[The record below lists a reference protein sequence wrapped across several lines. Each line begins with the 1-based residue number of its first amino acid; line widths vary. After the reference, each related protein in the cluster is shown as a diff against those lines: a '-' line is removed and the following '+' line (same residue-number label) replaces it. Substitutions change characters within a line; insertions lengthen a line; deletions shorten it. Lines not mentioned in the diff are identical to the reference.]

1 MKKQLL
7 NEINEMKY
15 LFDYQRGVVISEQL
29 INPSPTSTIHT
40 TPPGDG
46 WTIMSSLIK
55 PMMIKQGYEVKQDS
69 KGNWY
74 SAEPIESVPDWD
86 KVVKYYSGNTD
97 SRWVFDSIRL
107 DVRYGSEIIKMKS
120 KDTNKPN
127 EILELASRFNAQLS
141 NWKGRS
147 GVVDGTWKWEGNRP
161 IIKFEEKTK
170 KASGYLKDGDDWRP
184 DKKIMGLGSSGNYVR
199 QIQSSLINAGY
210 SGNTNS
216 PITKDVEGCKTDYD
230 KCDGIYGK
238 STKEMVKQL
247 QKDYGLDVDGIV
259 GNQTQ
264 RAMGTMI
271 DNSVGTSKHF

>member
-7 NEINEMKY
+7 NEINEMKR
-15 LFDYQRGVVISEQL
+15 LFGYQRGVVISEQL
-29 INPSPTSTIHT
+29 INPSPTSTNHT

-46 WTIMSSLIK
+46 WTIMSPIVK

-74 SAEPIESVPDWD
+74 SAKPIKSVPDWD

-127 EILELASRFNAQLS
+127 EILELTSRFNAQLS

-170 KASGYLKDGDDWRP
+170 KASGYAQDTDKVWD
-184 DKKIMGLGSSGNYVR
+184 DKKIMGLGAKGSLVKEV
-199 QIQSSLINAGY
+199 QSALIYAGY
-210 SGNTNS
+210 SGSTNT
-216 PITKDVEGCKTDYD
+216 PITKDIEGCKLDYE
-230 KCDGIYGK
+230 KCDGIYGE

-259 GNQTQ
+259 GNQTYE
-264 RAMGTMI
+264 ALGGAL
-271 DNSVGTSKHF
+271 SSAKVK

>member
-7 NEINEMKY
+7 NEINEMKR
-15 LFDYQRGVVISEQL
+15 LFGYQRGVVISEQ
-29 INPSPTSTIHT
+29 TIHT
-40 TPPGDG
+40 TPPGEG
-46 WTIMSSLIK
+46 WTKSPPIPK
-55 PMMIKQGYEVKQDS
+55 PAIPTMIKLANQKGYEVKQDS

-74 SAEPIESVPDWD
+74 YAKPLKSVPDWD
-86 KVVKYYSGNTD
+86 KVVKYFSGNTD

-127 EILELASRFNAQLS
+127 EILELGSKFNAQLS

-161 IIKFEEKTK
+161 IIKFGEKTK
-170 KASGYLKDGDDWRP
+170 KTSGYASDTDGVWN
-184 DKKIMGLGSSGNYVR
+184 DKKIMGLGASGYYVR
-199 QIQSSLINAGY
+199 QIQSTLINAGY
-210 SGNTNS
+210 SGSTNS

-247 QKDYGLDVDGIV
+247 QKDYGLDVDGNV
-259 GNQTQ
+259 GNQTI
-264 RAMGTMI
+264 RAMDTMI
-271 DNSVGTSKHF
+271 WHSVGTSKHY